1 MNMKTNST
9 ATGPGLKFVAVAILL
24 LIAAFYFIYPKVQPV
39 APDGKITVVATF
51 FPLYEFTK
59 AVAGERA
66 TVVTLIPAGVEPH
79 DWDPSPQDMGRV
91 VGASVFVYNGAGL
104 EPWASSMLTPS
115 MKTVNAYQASGLSG
129 LQQRDAEMSASVR
142 EDPHVW
148 LDPIAAK
155 RIVASIA
162 DALSQA
168 DKKNADYYMSNAA
181 GYSKLLDA
189 LDSEIRE
196 TVSSFRSRKYVALH
210 PAFEYFNKRYGL
222 EQVAYVEEVPGREP
236 SAFQMAQFI
245 ETAKSNNITVIFI
258 EPFVDPK
265 PALSIAME
273 IQGGRVLTL
282 DPAEIG
288 RGLDYFAVMRE
299 NVGKLR
305 EALG

>member
-1 MNMKTNST
+1 MAANSQSPNT
-9 ATGPGLKFVAVAILL
+9 TRLELAAGLILL
-24 LIAAFYFIYPKVQPV
+24 FLLLLYLLYPKAQPV

-59 AVAGERA
+59 AVAGEGA
-66 TVVTLIPAGVEPH
+66 NVVTLIPTGVEPH

-115 MKTVNAYQASGLSG
+115 MKTVNAHQASGLSD
-129 LQQRDAEMSASVR
+129 LQQRGSVR

-148 LDPIAAK
+148 LDPLAAK
-155 RIVASIA
+155 RIVTGIA

-189 LDSEIRE
+189 LDSEIRGN
-196 TVSSFRSRKYVALH
+196 VSSFRSRKYVALH
-210 PAFEYFNKRYGL
+210 PAFVYFDERYGL
-222 EQVAYVEEVPGREP
+222 EQVAYIEEVPGREP

-265 PALSIAME
+265 PALSIARE

-282 DPAEIG
+282 DPIEIG